1 MHWQF
6 ERDTWRSMEPVVLEF
21 VFFLSAAAAA
31 VFVSFVKLNNK
42 HMNRNERKLNRM
54 LPISLS
60 INSSVSLGHM
70 LSNCYRLLLQSSNG
84 STIDVIMS
92 VVNFNTQMNFC
103 RCCCWLIYHVR
114 RIHNRAYTIEP
125 LYTNAYI
132 NREPLSYRA
141 CINMSVSGCIDICW
155 TVSLTL
161 SSRCLLFA
169 LSPLYC
175 VFFFLLI
182 TTLEVFS

>member
-31 VFVSFVKLNNK
+31 VFVSFVKSNNK

-114 RIHNRAYTIEP
+114 RIHNRTNHSDRAA
-125 LYTNAYI
+125 LYERI
-132 NREPLSYRA
+132 HKQRA
-141 CINMSVSGCIDICW
+141 TFVSCMYEYECERLHRHLLNCQFDIK
-155 TVSLTL
+155 
-161 SSRCLLFA
+161 
-169 LSPLYC
+169 
-175 VFFFLLI
+175 
-182 TTLEVFS
+182 

>member
-1 MHWQF
+1 MELTITF
-6 ERDTWRSMEPVVLEF
+6 SCIDNLNVKRDDRWSRLFWIVL
-21 VFFLSAAAAA
+21 VFFLSAAAA

-103 RCCCWLIYHVR
+103 RCCC
-114 RIHNRAYTIEP
+114 
-125 LYTNAYI
+125 
-132 NREPLSYRA
+132 
-141 CINMSVSGCIDICW
+141 
-155 TVSLTL
+155 
-161 SSRCLLFA
+161 
-169 LSPLYC
+169 
-175 VFFFLLI
+175 
-182 TTLEVFS
+182 

>member
-21 VFFLSAAAAA
+21 VFFLSAAAA

-92 VVNFNTQMNFC
+92 VVNFNIQMNFC

-114 RIHNRAYTIEP
+114 RIHNRTHNSDRAALCERIHK
-125 LYTNAYI
+125 
-132 NREPLSYRA
+132 RA
-141 CINMSVSGCIDICW
+141 CTNMSVSGCIDICW